1 MSRYLI
7 RRSLLII
14 PTLFMISVI
23 VFMMLRLVPGDIID
37 TIMQRVVVVGGSV
50 DREVLERHLGL
61 DLPAHVQYGRWIR
74 DILLH
79 GNLGIS
85 LDSGLPV
92 TPMIFSRLATTVELG
107 LLALAMAML
116 ISIPIGIFSA
126 IRQDSVGDYIGRSIA
141 IIFIAV
147 PSFWIATMIILYP
160 SIWWGWTPPID
171 LIPFNEDPLGHIKTF
186 IIPSFILA
194 MAMSGNAM
202 RMTRTMMLEVL
213 RQDYIRTAY
222 SKGMRERIVVI
233 RHALKNALIPVVTI
247 LGAELPILVGG
258 AVIIEEIFALPGI
271 GRLMIEALQ
280 VRDYT
285 LVAGINLVIA
295 TGIVGA
301 NLLVDLSYAF
311 FDPRVRYS

>member
-1 MSRYLI
+1 M
-7 RRSLLII
+7 
-14 PTLFMISVI
+14 
-23 VFMMLRLVPGDIID
+23 
-37 TIMQRVVVVGGSV
+37 GGSV

-92 TPMIFSRLATTVELG
+92 TPMILSRLATTVELG

-160 SIWWGWTPPID
+160 SIW
-171 LIPFNEDPLGHIKTF
+171 
-186 IIPSFILA
+186 
-194 MAMSGNAM
+194 
-202 RMTRTMMLEVL
+202 
-213 RQDYIRTAY
+213 
-222 SKGMRERIVVI
+222 
-233 RHALKNALIPVVTI
+233 
-247 LGAELPILVGG
+247 
-258 AVIIEEIFALPGI
+258 
-271 GRLMIEALQ
+271 
-280 VRDYT
+280 
-285 LVAGINLVIA
+285 
-295 TGIVGA
+295 
-301 NLLVDLSYAF
+301 
-311 FDPRVRYS
+311 